1 MLMRVTNICSLKLL
15 HVSATIMNCEE
26 AKNLIFSKEQLFPFL
41 QNCQQFISQ

>member
-1 MLMRVTNICSLKLL
+1 MLIMVTNTCSLKLL

-26 AKNLIFSKEQLFPFL
+26 AKNLIFSKEQLFPL